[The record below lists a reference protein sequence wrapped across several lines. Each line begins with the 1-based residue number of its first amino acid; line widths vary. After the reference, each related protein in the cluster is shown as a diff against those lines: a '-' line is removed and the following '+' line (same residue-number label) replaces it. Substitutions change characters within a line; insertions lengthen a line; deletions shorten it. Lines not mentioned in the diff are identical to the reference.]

1 MWCPRDRNSEVDG
14 PGLLSTRSF
23 HCDAC
28 PCGPWHWRREEGG
41 VSLLR
46 LSLLPGK
53 PTLSP
58 KSRVSPPGA
67 AGHNVA
73 TGHRQ
78 AGRGPRATGASSGR
92 QEASRDSSP
101 GPGEWAHVSS
111 THHNVGV
118 LAGKQWGCCWAA
130 NEQGY
135 SGPSEGP
142 SREPRVPSPTAAP
155 TRSSPFA
162 ERPLTPLPCQHF
174 ASERFCPRPL
184 FSLLGTC
191 LDVWARVSLST
202 RS

>member
-28 PCGPWHWRREEGG
+28 PRGPWPWRREEGG
-41 VSLLR
+41 VRSAA
-46 LSLLPGK
+46 S
-53 PTLSP
+53 SP
-58 KSRVSPPGA
+58 FTRKANAFPEGVSPPGA
-67 AGHNVA
+67 AGHSVA

-78 AGRGPRATGASSGR
+78 AGCGPRATGAPSGR

-101 GPGEWAHVSS
+101 GPGDWAHVSS

-118 LAGKQWGCCWAA
+118 LAGKRWGCCWAA

-142 SREPRVPSPTAAP
+142 SPRDPRLPSPTAAP

-162 ERPLTPLPCQHF
+162 GRPRTPLPRQHF
-174 ASERFCPRPL
+174 ASERFCPRPS

-191 LDVWARVSLST
+191 LDVWARGSLST